1 MTAPDEPMSGVLYLV
16 PTPIAEGPLEAALP
30 TTVMATVRRI
40 DHFLAENA
48 KSARTFL
55 REVGHPRPL
64 RELSI
69 VEIGHEPRVEHIDTW
84 LAPLAQG
91 HDIALVSEAGCP
103 AVADPGATLVAAAH
117 AQGWQVRPLVGPSAI
132 LLALM
137 ASGLDGQRFRFHGYL
152 PIGRE
157 ERRECL
163 QRLERESRGGETQIF
178 IETPYRGQAL
188 FDAMLES
195 CAAATRVAVAVD
207 LGGAEEWVRM
217 QSIEAWRRTPAASR
231 PLLQKRP
238 AVFCLLA

>member
-1 MTAPDEPMSGVLYLV
+1 MSGVLYLV
-16 PTPIAEGPLEAALP
+16 PTPIAEAPIDVALP
-30 TTVMATVRRI
+30 AAVVATVCRI
-40 DHFLAENA
+40 DRFLAEDA

-55 REVGHPRPL
+55 RQAGHPRPM

-69 VEIGHEPRVEHIDTW
+69 VEIGHEPRAEHLDEW
-84 LAPLAQG
+84 LAPLGQG
-91 HDIALVSEAGCP
+91 HDVALVSEAGCP
-103 AVADPGATLVAAAH
+103 AVADPGATLVAFAH
-117 AQGWQVRPLVGPSAI
+117 ARGWPVRPLVGPSAI

-157 ERRECL
+157 ERSARL
-163 QRLERESRGGETQIF
+163 QQLERESRSGETQIF

-195 CAAATRVAVAVD
+195 CAPATRVAVAVD
-207 LGGAEEWVRM
+207 LTGDAEWVHTRTV
-217 QSIEAWRRTPAASR
+217 EAWRNTPAADR
-231 PLLQKRP
+231 PPLQKRP

>member
-1 MTAPDEPMSGVLYLV
+1 MSGVLYVV
-16 PTPIAEGPLEAALP
+16 PTPIADAPLDAVLP
-30 TTVMATVRRI
+30 SAVAATVGRI

-55 REVGHPRPL
+55 RLAGHPRPL
-64 RELSI
+64 RDLSI
-69 VEIGHEPRVEHIDTW
+69 VEIGHAPDPERIDAW

-103 AVADPGATLVAAAH
+103 AVADPGATLVAVAH
-117 AQGWQVRPLVGPSAI
+117 ARGWPVRPLVGPSAI

-137 ASGLDGQRFRFHGYL
+137 ASGLEGQRFRFHGYL

-157 ERRECL
+157 ERSTRL
-163 QRLERESRGGETQIF
+163 QQLERDSRSGETQIF

-188 FDAMLES
+188 FDAMLEC
-195 CAAATRVAVAVD
+195 CAASTRIAVAVD
-207 LGGAEEWVRM
+207 LTGTGERVQM
-217 QSIEAWRRTPAASR
+217 QTVEAWRGTAAADR
-231 PLLQKRP
+231 PPLQKRP